1 MRQPSLGHDITTTDA
16 EKCKVYLQ
24 HSRINEVWI
33 YERESIL
40 EDKGF
45 DAALYRKGLVGLMDE
60 HRGSLSLVHRI
71 LVIAL
76 SLKDEFLA
84 KECYRRA
91 RGKYH
96 PSYWTDSADYLGH
109 RRLVGMNP

>member
-1 MRQPSLGHDITTTDA
+1 MGAKGYAL
-16 EKCKVYLQ
+16 VV
-24 HSRINEVWI
+24 NEVWS
-33 YERESIL
+33 YERDSIL

-45 DAALYRKGLVGLMDE
+45 NAALYRKGLVGLMDE

-91 RGKYH
+91 GEKYH
-96 PSYWTDSADYLGH
+96 PTYWTDSADYLGH